1 MVFLMEKRLLE
12 WMIWGGIYPYFW
24 KHPNKGS
31 TSFHGFFRSQ
41 LKEAIYEGHLH
52 TAVMNNLP
60 PRALETNRNSSNC

>member
-1 MVFLMEKRLLE
+1 MD
-12 WMIWGGIYPYFW
+12 
-24 KHPNKGS
+24 
-31 TSFHGFFRSQ
+31 FFRSQ